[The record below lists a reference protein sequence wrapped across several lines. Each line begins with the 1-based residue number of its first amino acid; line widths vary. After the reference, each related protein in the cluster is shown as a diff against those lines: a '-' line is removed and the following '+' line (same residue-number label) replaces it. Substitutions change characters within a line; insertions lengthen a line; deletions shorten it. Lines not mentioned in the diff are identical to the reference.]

1 MREEVKTINLDGVP
15 CTVKLLIIEE
25 FDRVKLHGLFNSWKE
40 LIEGMRAFKSE
51 GVTLPEGLYKSA
63 FCLLYDSARIL
74 EIQGSSASFDTLDLN
89 KWTRQLIKASI
100 VEDDLTTFYPH
111 SVWDEFY
118 WLDFY
123 QGGNFDG
130 TFDVYR
136 IPNDVLLNFQ
146 ITRKKTFRDH
156 LKQGKLSKLHIRK
169 DIILRNDMKPDR
181 THYI

>member
-1 MREEVKTINLDGVP
+1 MKTIKLDGVP
-15 CTVKLLIIEE
+15 CTVRLLIIEE

-40 LIEGMRAFKSE
+40 LIEGMRDFKSE
-51 GVTLPEGLYKSA
+51 GINLPEGLYKSA

-74 EIQGSSASFDTLDLN
+74 EVQGSKASFDTIDLN
-89 KWTRQLIKASI
+89 TWARQLIKASI
-100 VEDDLTTFYPH
+100 VDDDLTSFDPQ
-111 SVWDEFY
+111 SVWDELY

-123 QGGNFDG
+123 QGGSYDG

-136 IPNDVLLNFQ
+136 IPNDVIFNFQ
-146 ITRKKTFRDH
+146 INKKKTFRDRQ
-156 LKQGKLSKLHIRK
+156 KQRKISRFHIRK